1 MLNQVRRYEEK
12 STKCKENIRCESER
26 CWVESCKASNPRW
39 DQGLSFRL
47 ARRRCEDLK
56 RIWGFLK
63 WLALQSRLRSIA
75 FTGEF
80 DRNRND
86 HRLSPTSLSPP
97 VQCQTKHRHWQSQV
111 FLQSL
116 SKTSSFFLYWPGAFL
131 IQSNPDPESDCSP
144 NPDPQASSK
153 ESIRQSRFKSLPQN

>member
-1 MLNQVRRYEEK
+1 MRKNDG

-111 FLQSL
+111 FLQSS
-116 SKTSSFFLYWPGAFL
+116 SKTFFLYWPGAFL
-131 IQSNPDPESDCSP
+131 IQSNPDPESDCSS

>member
-1 MLNQVRRYEEK
+1 MRKNDA

-111 FLQSL
+111 FLQSS
-116 SKTSSFFLYWPGAFL
+116 SKTSDFFLYWPGAFL